1 MIMVELGVLDLI
13 KIMVT
18 MMMMVI
24 MMIMV
29 MMMVMIVMIMIMLM
43 MWLQVF
49 EVTSP
54 SGIAFF
60 WQLNYLFTL
69 WYFMKFVERKFKLD
83 IQFAY
88 MHKNFEG
95 P

>member
-13 KIMVT
+13 KMMVT
-18 MMMMVI
+18 MMMTVI

-54 SGIAFF
+54 SGIACFGSSIIYSHF
-60 WQLNYLFTL
+60 

-88 MHKNFEG
+88 MHRNSEG

>member
-13 KIMVT
+13 KMMVT

-54 SGIAFF
+54 SGTACFGSSIIYSHF
-60 WQLNYLFTL
+60 
-69 WYFMKFVERKFKLD
+69 
-83 IQFAY
+83 
-88 MHKNFEG
+88 
-95 P
+95 